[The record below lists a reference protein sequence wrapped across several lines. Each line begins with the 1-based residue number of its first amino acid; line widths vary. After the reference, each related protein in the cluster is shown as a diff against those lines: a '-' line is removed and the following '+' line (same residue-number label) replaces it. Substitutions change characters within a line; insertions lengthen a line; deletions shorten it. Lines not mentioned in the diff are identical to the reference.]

1 MDTLVGIFDIIARIL
16 GALIACGIIYLIPQI
31 NVWLKERIGEE
42 KTEKLERVIGELV
55 GAAEQMYKT
64 EDPDGSI
71 RKHYVEEQLKALGYE
86 LTEYINSLIESEV
99 LHINWLN
106 K

>member
-1 MDTLVGIFDIIARIL
+1 MDTLVGIFDIIAKIL

-31 NVWLKERIGEE
+31 NEWLKERIGEE
-42 KTEKLERVIGELV
+42 KAEKLGRIISELV
-55 GAAEQMYKT
+55 EAAEQMYKA

-71 RKHYVEEQLKALGYE
+71 RKKYVEDQLKALGYE
-86 LTEYINSLIESEV
+86 LTEYINGLIESEV
-99 LHINWLN
+99 LHVNWLN